1 MSELEVARF
10 LKHARHAEVCRR
22 AITALDHT
30 WASRPTRPPRM
41 SELEVAR
48 FLKHARHGEVCR
60 RAIAAFD
67 QHLGIAAQEA
77 PAHV

>member
-10 LKHARHAEVCRR
+10 L
-22 AITALDHT
+22 
-30 WASRPTRPPRM
+30 M
-41 SELEVAR
+41 
-48 FLKHARHGEVCR
+48 HARHGEVCR